1 MTKDNFIPF
10 DTRSKATS
18 NPQFVS
24 HEHIGEPNT
33 TAQPVTPAETHNLET
48 QLRAILQD
56 ALTGTALEEA
66 ITSIKNT
73 VENVPT
79 RVALPEIK
87 LHKTGR
93 TPSEGQPTI
102 EFERD
107 EETVKRVQVNCPC
120 GQSIH
125 LDCIY

>member
-10 DTRSKATS
+10 DSGLKATS

-24 HEHIGEPNT
+24 HENIGGPST
-33 TAQPVTPAETHNLET
+33 TPQPVTPAETYDLET
-48 QLRAILQD
+48 QLRTILQG

-66 ITSIKNT
+66 IVSIKNT
-73 VENVPT
+73 AENVPT

-87 LHKTGR
+87 LHKSGS
-93 TPSEGQPTI
+93 TPTEGQPTI